1 MGCSSLWWLMVE
13 RLNPHPSH
21 ETKARRMGHPEI
33 QLRKFECCGGV
44 CHPPVSM
51 WNDTSFALK
60 HLSASLAVAVPASRR
75 FMNRDRRES
84 RLLDQR

>member
-1 MGCSSLWWLMVE
+1 
-13 RLNPHPSH
+13 
-21 ETKARRMGHPEI
+21 MGHREI
-33 QLRKFECCGGV
+33 QWRKFGWCGRV
-44 CHPPVSM
+44 FHPPVGM

-84 RLLDQR
+84 RLLAER